1 MAERKSFNENGSI
14 NSWIFIKVC
23 RVFIHTDPGVAVETS
38 CCGLQLRQLRCR
50 HRFRCVSNAW
60 RTTRSQRARST
71 TGFEKAHP
79 RKPWSKGI
87 KKLVIWQV
95 LIFQQNKTSF
105 GGGRGWGGFNKRLAI
120 FVHEHV
126 LKPLHL
132 VGHIWLCPFSLKFL
146 KQRIKQ
152 IKCPWRAL
160 CWPKRP
166 FKGQRWRH
174 RSWLL
179 GEIWR
184 EKYFPNWGSLFR

>member
-1 MAERKSFNENGSI
+1 MAERNSFNENRSLIYGS
-14 NSWIFIKVC
+14 SLQGFLY
-23 RVFIHTDPGVAVETS
+23 IHT
-38 CCGLQLRQLRCR
+38 LRWLLRQTVVDCSCGRCDVAIASA
-50 HRFRCVSNAW
+50 VS
-60 RTTRSQRARST
+60 RTLGGQHVLSKPDPQRVLKKHIHESP
-71 TGFEKAHP
+71 GQ
-79 RKPWSKGI
+79 S
-87 KKLVIWQV
+87 KKLVICQV

-146 KQRIKQ
+146 KQGIKQ